1 MGGSGLKL
9 NDESISFLKI
19 TSPKPSIIFDMV
31 IRHSYSEQALC
42 VNSIDQRQGA
52 IASNRKVSLCI
63 QFFFFFSFPTGELGC
78 SYSSFHLTCI
88 LYRLS

>member
-63 QFFFFFSFPTGELGC
+63 QFFFFSFPTGELGC
-78 SYSSFHLTCI
+78 SYSSFHFTCI